1 MKYFKKLSFIVFV
14 NFCFC
19 SDVLSS
25 CRLDVYL
32 KKSKIYKSFNIEQD
46 ETRMQNEPFAASYLP
61 SISVGM
67 GQYINNDKG
76 LVDLGKT
83 SFYISAS
90 QLIFSG
96 ESLGYNNR
104 KNEIDNNRR
113 NISFEKEKNDTLL
126 KIYEDIIQHKYLSE
140 NIKLTLSQL
149 NKVQAEYQKSL
160 LDLKLGNIPSL
171 EVDVKSLNVSKMK
184 NTLNTLYDD
193 LKLLEEKFI
202 ADYSIPTENIS
213 KITDNDIMSCKSM
226 GYRELI
232 ETNKQNKLQ
241 QADVELDINKS
252 ALLPSVYLY
261 VGLTPKNEGTLRDLN
276 LRTMNY
282 NGGISVSIPLTNIFN
297 SFYNQ
302 KKFALS
308 VTKANLESDDEKKN
322 LLIMEKIILNKYSN
336 IKRDIPILEKEVEL
350 KRKKIEYQQWMVKDK
365 KESVLSYLD
374 SQDELYDSTIK
385 LNKYERDLKYYK
397 LYLNFIN

>member
-1 MKYFKKLSFIVFV
+1 MKYFKNLSLIVFV

-19 SDVLSS
+19 SNALSS
-25 CRLDVYL
+25 CSLDVYL
-32 KKSKIYKSFNIEQD
+32 MKSKTYRSFNIEQE
-46 ETRMQNEPFAASYLP
+46 ETRIQNKHFSSSYLP

-76 LVDLGKT
+76 FVDLGKT

-96 ESLGYNNR
+96 ESLGYNNK

-113 NISFEKEKNDTLL
+113 HILFEKEKNDMLL

-140 NIKLTLSQL
+140 NIKLTLNQL

-160 LDLKLGNIPSL
+160 LDLKSGNIPSL

-193 LKLLEEKFI
+193 LRLLEEKFI
-202 ADYSIPTENIS
+202 ADYSIPPENIS
-213 KITDNDIMSCKSM
+213 KITDSDIISCKSM
-226 GYRELI
+226 GYRELL

-241 QADVELDINKS
+241 QADVELDMNKS
-252 ALLPSVYLY
+252 ALLPSVYLS

-297 SFYNQ
+297 SFANQ
-302 KKFALS
+302 EKFALS
-308 VTKANLESDDEKKN
+308 VTKANLESDDEKKK
-322 LLIMEKIILNKYSN
+322 LLIMKKNILNKYSN
-336 IKRDIPILEKEVEL
+336 IKNDIPILEKEVEL
-350 KRKKIEYQQWMVKDK
+350 KRKKIEYLQWMVKDK
-365 KESVLSYLD
+365 KENVLSYLN

-385 LNKYERDLKYYK
+385 LNKYKRDLKYYK
-397 LYLNFIN
+397 LYLDFIN

>member
-1 MKYFKKLSFIVFV
+1 MKYFKNLSLIVFV

-19 SDVLSS
+19 SNALSS
-25 CRLDVYL
+25 CSLDVYL
-32 KKSKIYKSFNIEQD
+32 MKSKTYRSFNIEQE
-46 ETRMQNEPFAASYLP
+46 ETSIQNKHFSSSYLP

-76 LVDLGKT
+76 FVDLGKT

-96 ESLGYNNR
+96 ESLGYNNK

-113 NISFEKEKNDTLL
+113 HISFEKEKNDMLL
-126 KIYEDIIQHKYLSE
+126 KIYEDTIQHKYLSE
-140 NIKLTLSQL
+140 NIKLTLNQL

-160 LDLKLGNIPSL
+160 LDLKSGNIPSL

-202 ADYSIPTENIS
+202 ADYSIPPENIS
-213 KITDNDIMSCKSM
+213 KITDSDIISCKSM
-226 GYRELI
+226 GYRELL

-252 ALLPSVYLY
+252 ALLPSVYLS

-282 NGGISVSIPLTNIFN
+282 N
-297 SFYNQ
+297 
-302 KKFALS
+302 
-308 VTKANLESDDEKKN
+308 
-322 LLIMEKIILNKYSN
+322 
-336 IKRDIPILEKEVEL
+336 
-350 KRKKIEYQQWMVKDK
+350 
-365 KESVLSYLD
+365 
-374 SQDELYDSTIK
+374 
-385 LNKYERDLKYYK
+385 
-397 LYLNFIN
+397 

>member
-1 MKYFKKLSFIVFV
+1 MKYFKNLSLIVFV

-19 SDVLSS
+19 SNALSS
-25 CRLDVYL
+25 CSLDVYL
-32 KKSKIYKSFNIEQD
+32 MKSKTYRSFNIEQE
-46 ETRMQNEPFAASYLP
+46 ETSIQNKHFSSSYLP

-76 LVDLGKT
+76 FVDLGKT

-96 ESLGYNNR
+96 ESLGYNNK

-113 NISFEKEKNDTLL
+113 HISFEKEKNDMLL
-126 KIYEDIIQHKYLSE
+126 KIYEDTIQHKYLSE
-140 NIKLTLSQL
+140 NIKLTLNQL

-160 LDLKLGNIPSL
+160 LDLKSGNIPSL

-202 ADYSIPTENIS
+202 ADYSIPPENIS
-213 KITDNDIMSCKSM
+213 KITYSDIISCKSM
-226 GYRELI
+226 GYRELL

-252 ALLPSVYLY
+252 ALLPSVYLS

-297 SFYNQ
+297 SFANQ
-302 KKFALS
+302 EKFALS
-308 VTKANLESDDEKKN
+308 VTKANLESDDEKKK
-322 LLIMEKIILNKYSN
+322 LLIMKKNILNKYSN
-336 IKRDIPILEKEVEL
+336 IKNDIPILEKEVEL
-350 KRKKIEYQQWMVKDK
+350 KRKKIEYLQWMVKDK
-365 KESVLSYLD
+365 KENVLSYLN

-385 LNKYERDLKYYK
+385 LNKYKRDLKYYK
-397 LYLNFIN
+397 LYLDFIN

>member
-1 MKYFKKLSFIVFV
+1 MKYFKNLSLIVFV

-19 SDVLSS
+19 SNVFSS
-25 CRLDVYL
+25 CSLDVYL
-32 KKSKIYKSFNIEQD
+32 KKTKIYRSFNIEQE
-46 ETRMQNEPFAASYLP
+46 ETRMQNKTFSSSYLP

-96 ESLGYNNR
+96 ESLGYKNE

-113 NISFEKEKNDTLL
+113 HISFEKEKNDTLL
-126 KIYEDIIQHKYLSE
+126 KIYEDIIQYKYLSE
-140 NIKLTLSQL
+140 NIKLTLNQL

-160 LDLKLGNIPSL
+160 LDLKSGNIPSL
-171 EVDVKSLNVSKMK
+171 EADVKSLNVSKMK
-184 NTLNTLYDD
+184 NTLNTLSDD
-193 LKLLEEKFI
+193 LNLLEEKFI
-202 ADYSIPTENIS
+202 ADYSIPPENIS
-213 KITDNDIMSCKSM
+213 KITENDIISCKSM

-252 ALLPSVYLY
+252 ALLPSVYLS
-261 VGLTPKNEGTLRDLN
+261 VGLTPKNEGTLRDFN

-297 SFYNQ
+297 SFDNQ

-322 LLIMEKIILNKYSN
+322 LLMMEKSILNKYSN
-336 IKRDIPILEKEVEL
+336 IKKDIPILEKEVEL

-365 KESVLSYLD
+365 KESVLSYLN

-385 LNKYERDLKYYK
+385 LNKCKRDLKYYK
-397 LYLNFIN
+397 LYLDFIN

>member
-1 MKYFKKLSFIVFV
+1 MKYFKNLSLIVFV

-19 SDVLSS
+19 SNALSS
-25 CRLDVYL
+25 CSLDVYL
-32 KKSKIYKSFNIEQD
+32 MKSKTYRSFNIEQE
-46 ETRMQNEPFAASYLP
+46 ETSIQNKHFSSSYLP

-76 LVDLGKT
+76 FVDLGKT

-96 ESLGYNNR
+96 ESLGYNNK

-113 NISFEKEKNDTLL
+113 HISFEKEKNDMLL
-126 KIYEDIIQHKYLSE
+126 KIYEDTIQHKYLSE
-140 NIKLTLSQL
+140 NIKLTLNQL

-160 LDLKLGNIPSL
+160 LDLKSGNIPSL

-202 ADYSIPTENIS
+202 ADYSIPPENIS
-213 KITDNDIMSCKSM
+213 KITDSDIISCKSM
-226 GYRELI
+226 GYRELL

-252 ALLPSVYLY
+252 ALLPSVYLS

-297 SFYNQ
+297 SFANQ
-302 KKFALS
+302 EKFALS
-308 VTKANLESDDEKKN
+308 VTKANLESDDEKKK
-322 LLIMEKIILNKYSN
+322 LLIMKKNILNKYSN
-336 IKRDIPILEKEVEL
+336 IKNDIPILEKEVEL
-350 KRKKIEYQQWMVKDK
+350 KRKKIEYLQWMVKDK
-365 KESVLSYLD
+365 KENVLSYLN

-385 LNKYERDLKYYK
+385 LNKYKRDLKYYK
-397 LYLNFIN
+397 LYLDFIN

>member
-1 MKYFKKLSFIVFV
+1 MKYFKNLSLIVFV

-19 SDVLSS
+19 SNALSS
-25 CRLDVYL
+25 CSLGVYL
-32 KKSKIYKSFNIEQD
+32 MKSKTYRSFNIEQE
-46 ETRMQNEPFAASYLP
+46 ETSIQNKHFSSSYLP

-76 LVDLGKT
+76 FVDLGKT

-96 ESLGYNNR
+96 ESLGYNNK

-113 NISFEKEKNDTLL
+113 HISFEKEKNDMLL
-126 KIYEDIIQHKYLSE
+126 KIYEDTIQHKYLSE
-140 NIKLTLSQL
+140 NIKLTLNQL

-160 LDLKLGNIPSL
+160 LDLKSGNIPSL

-202 ADYSIPTENIS
+202 ADYSIPPENIS
-213 KITDNDIMSCKSM
+213 KITDGDIISCKSM
-226 GYRELI
+226 GYRELL

-252 ALLPSVYLY
+252 ALLPSVYLS

-297 SFYNQ
+297 SFANQ
-302 KKFALS
+302 EKFALS
-308 VTKANLESDDEKKN
+308 VTKANLESDDEKKK
-322 LLIMEKIILNKYSN
+322 LLIMKKNILNKYSN
-336 IKRDIPILEKEVEL
+336 IKNDIPILEKEVEL
-350 KRKKIEYQQWMVKDK
+350 KRKKIEYLQWMVKDK
-365 KESVLSYLD
+365 KENVLSYLN

-385 LNKYERDLKYYK
+385 LNKYKRDLKYYK
-397 LYLNFIN
+397 LYLDFIN

>member
-1 MKYFKKLSFIVFV
+1 MKYFKNLSLIVFV

-19 SDVLSS
+19 SNALSS
-25 CRLDVYL
+25 CSLDVYL
-32 KKSKIYKSFNIEQD
+32 MKSKTYRSFNIEQE
-46 ETRMQNEPFAASYLP
+46 ETSIQNKHFSSSYLP

-76 LVDLGKT
+76 FVDLGKT

-96 ESLGYNNR
+96 ESLGYNNK

-113 NISFEKEKNDTLL
+113 HISFEKEKNDMLL
-126 KIYEDIIQHKYLSE
+126 KIYEDTIQHKYLSE
-140 NIKLTLSQL
+140 NIKLTLNQL

-160 LDLKLGNIPSL
+160 LDLKSGNIPSL

-202 ADYSIPTENIS
+202 ADYSIPPENIS
-213 KITDNDIMSCKSM
+213 KITDGDIISCKSM
-226 GYRELI
+226 GYRELL

-252 ALLPSVYLY
+252 ALLPSVYLS

-297 SFYNQ
+297 SFANQ
-302 KKFALS
+302 EKFALS
-308 VTKANLESDDEKKN
+308 VTKANLESDDEKKK
-322 LLIMEKIILNKYSN
+322 LLIMKKNILNKYSN
-336 IKRDIPILEKEVEL
+336 IKNDIPILEKEVEL
-350 KRKKIEYQQWMVKDK
+350 KRKKIEYLQWMVKDK
-365 KESVLSYLD
+365 KENVLSYLN
-374 SQDELYDSTIK
+374 SQDELYDSTI
-385 LNKYERDLKYYK
+385 
-397 LYLNFIN
+397 

>member
-1 MKYFKKLSFIVFV
+1 MKYFKNLSLIVFV

-19 SDVLSS
+19 SNALSS
-25 CRLDVYL
+25 CSLDVYL
-32 KKSKIYKSFNIEQD
+32 MKSKTYRSFNIEQE
-46 ETRMQNEPFAASYLP
+46 ETSIQNKHFSSSYLP

-76 LVDLGKT
+76 FVDLGKT

-96 ESLGYNNR
+96 ESLGYNNK

-113 NISFEKEKNDTLL
+113 HISFEKEKNDMLL
-126 KIYEDIIQHKYLSE
+126 KIYEDTIQHKYLSE
-140 NIKLTLSQL
+140 NIKLTLNQL

-160 LDLKLGNIPSL
+160 LDLKSGNIPSL

-202 ADYSIPTENIS
+202 ADYSIPPENIS
-213 KITDNDIMSCKSM
+213 KITDGDIISCKSM
-226 GYRELI
+226 GYRELL

-252 ALLPSVYLY
+252 ALLPSVYLS

-297 SFYNQ
+297 SFANQ
-302 KKFALS
+302 EKFALS
-308 VTKANLESDDEKKN
+308 VTKANLESDDEKKK
-322 LLIMEKIILNKYSN
+322 LLIMKKNILNKYSN
-336 IKRDIPILEKEVEL
+336 IKNDIPILEKEVEL
-350 KRKKIEYQQWMVKDK
+350 KRKKIEYLQWMVKDK
-365 KESVLSYLD
+365 KENVLSYLN

-385 LNKYERDLKYYK
+385 LNKYKRDLKYYK
-397 LYLNFIN
+397 LYLDFIN

>member
-1 MKYFKKLSFIVFV
+1 MKYFKNLSLIVFV

-19 SDVLSS
+19 SNALSS
-25 CRLDVYL
+25 CSLDVYL
-32 KKSKIYKSFNIEQD
+32 MKSKTYRSFNIEQE
-46 ETRMQNEPFAASYLP
+46 ETRIQNKHFSSSYLP

-76 LVDLGKT
+76 FVDLGKT

-96 ESLGYNNR
+96 ESLGYNNK

-113 NISFEKEKNDTLL
+113 HISFEKEKNDMLL

-140 NIKLTLSQL
+140 NIKLTLNQL

-160 LDLKLGNIPSL
+160 LDLKSGNIPSL

-202 ADYSIPTENIS
+202 ADYSIPPENIS
-213 KITDNDIMSCKSM
+213 KITDSDIISCKSM
-226 GYRELI
+226 GYRELL

-252 ALLPSVYLY
+252 ALLPSVYLS

-297 SFYNQ
+297 SFANQ
-302 KKFALS
+302 EKFALS
-308 VTKANLESDDEKKN
+308 VTKANLESDDEKKK
-322 LLIMEKIILNKYSN
+322 LLIMKKNILNKYSN
-336 IKRDIPILEKEVEL
+336 IKNDIPILEKEVEL
-350 KRKKIEYQQWMVKDK
+350 KRKKIEYLQWMVKDK
-365 KESVLSYLD
+365 KENVLSYLN

-385 LNKYERDLKYYK
+385 LNKYKRDLKYYK
-397 LYLNFIN
+397 LYLDFIN

>member
-1 MKYFKKLSFIVFV
+1 MSLIVFV

-19 SDVLSS
+19 SNALSS
-25 CRLDVYL
+25 CSLDVYL
-32 KKSKIYKSFNIEQD
+32 MKSKTYRSFNIEQE
-46 ETRMQNEPFAASYLP
+46 ETSIQNKHFSSSYLP

-76 LVDLGKT
+76 FVDLGKT

-96 ESLGYNNR
+96 ESLGYNNK

-113 NISFEKEKNDTLL
+113 HISFEKEKNDMLL
-126 KIYEDIIQHKYLSE
+126 KIYEDTIQHKYLSE
-140 NIKLTLSQL
+140 NIKLTLNQL

-160 LDLKLGNIPSL
+160 LDLKSGNIPSL

-202 ADYSIPTENIS
+202 ADYSIPPENIS
-213 KITDNDIMSCKSM
+213 KITDSDIISCKSM
-226 GYRELI
+226 GYRELL

-252 ALLPSVYLY
+252 ALLPSVYLS

-297 SFYNQ
+297 SFANQ
-302 KKFALS
+302 EKFALS
-308 VTKANLESDDEKKN
+308 VTKANLESDDEKKK
-322 LLIMEKIILNKYSN
+322 LLIMKKNILNKYSN
-336 IKRDIPILEKEVEL
+336 IKNDIPILEKEVEL
-350 KRKKIEYQQWMVKDK
+350 KRKKIEYLQWMVKDK
-365 KESVLSYLD
+365 KENVLSYLN

-385 LNKYERDLKYYK
+385 LNKY
-397 LYLNFIN
+397 

>member
-1 MKYFKKLSFIVFV
+1 MKYFKNLSLIVFV
-14 NFCFC
+14 NFFFC
-19 SDVLSS
+19 SNALSS
-25 CRLDVYL
+25 CSLDVYL
-32 KKSKIYKSFNIEQD
+32 MKSKTYRSFNIEQE
-46 ETRMQNEPFAASYLP
+46 ETRIQNKHFSSSYLP

-76 LVDLGKT
+76 FVDLGKT

-96 ESLGYNNR
+96 ESLGYNNK

-113 NISFEKEKNDTLL
+113 HISFEKEKNDMLL
-126 KIYEDIIQHKYLSE
+126 KIYEDTIQHKYLSE
-140 NIKLTLSQL
+140 NIKLTLNQL

-160 LDLKLGNIPSL
+160 LDLKSGNIPSL

-202 ADYSIPTENIS
+202 ADYSIPPENIS
-213 KITDNDIMSCKSM
+213 KITDSDIISCKSM
-226 GYRELI
+226 GYRELL

-252 ALLPSVYLY
+252 ALLPSVYLS

-297 SFYNQ
+297 SFANQ
-302 KKFALS
+302 EKFALS
-308 VTKANLESDDEKKN
+308 VTKANLESDDEKKK
-322 LLIMEKIILNKYSN
+322 LLIMKKNILNKYSS
-336 IKRDIPILEKEVEL
+336 IKNDIPILEKEVEL
-350 KRKKIEYQQWMVKDK
+350 KRKKIEYLQWMVKDK
-365 KESVLSYLD
+365 KENVLSYLN

-385 LNKYERDLKYYK
+385 LNKYKRDLKYYK
-397 LYLNFIN
+397 LYLDFIN

>member
-1 MKYFKKLSFIVFV
+1 MKYFKNLSLIVFV

-19 SDVLSS
+19 SNALSS
-25 CRLDVYL
+25 CSLDVYL
-32 KKSKIYKSFNIEQD
+32 MKSKTYRSFNIEQE
-46 ETRMQNEPFAASYLP
+46 ETSIQNKHFSSSYLP

-76 LVDLGKT
+76 FVDLGKT

-96 ESLGYNNR
+96 ESLGYNNK

-113 NISFEKEKNDTLL
+113 HISFEKEKNDMLL
-126 KIYEDIIQHKYLSE
+126 KIYEDTIQHKYLSE
-140 NIKLTLSQL
+140 NIKLTLNQL

-160 LDLKLGNIPSL
+160 LDLKSGNIPSL

-202 ADYSIPTENIS
+202 ADYSIPPENIS
-213 KITDNDIMSCKSM
+213 KITDSDIISCKSM
-226 GYRELI
+226 GYRELL

-252 ALLPSVYLY
+252 ALLPSVYLS

-297 SFYNQ
+297 SFANQ
-302 KKFALS
+302 EKFALS
-308 VTKANLESDDEKKN
+308 VTKANLESDDEKKK
-322 LLIMEKIILNKYSN
+322 LLIMKKNILNKYSN
-336 IKRDIPILEKEVEL
+336 IKNDIPILEKEVEL
-350 KRKKIEYQQWMVKDK
+350 KRKKIEYLQWMVKDK
-365 KESVLSYLD
+365 KENVLSYLN

-385 LNKYERDLKYYK
+385 LN
-397 LYLNFIN
+397 

>member
-1 MKYFKKLSFIVFV
+1 MKYFKNLSLIVFV

-19 SDVLSS
+19 SNALSS
-25 CRLDVYL
+25 CSLDVYL
-32 KKSKIYKSFNIEQD
+32 MKSKTYRSFNIEQE
-46 ETRMQNEPFAASYLP
+46 ETSIQNKHFSSSYLP

-76 LVDLGKT
+76 FVDLGKT

-96 ESLGYNNR
+96 ESLGYNNK
-104 KNEIDNNRR
+104 KNEIDDNRR
-113 NISFEKEKNDTLL
+113 HISFEKEKNDMLL
-126 KIYEDIIQHKYLSE
+126 KIYEDTIQHKYLSE
-140 NIKLTLSQL
+140 NIKLTLNQL

-160 LDLKLGNIPSL
+160 LDLKSGNIPSL

-202 ADYSIPTENIS
+202 ADYSIPPENIS
-213 KITDNDIMSCKSM
+213 KITDSDIISCKSM
-226 GYRELI
+226 GYRELL

-252 ALLPSVYLY
+252 ALLPSVYLS

-297 SFYNQ
+297 SFANQ
-302 KKFALS
+302 EKFALS
-308 VTKANLESDDEKKN
+308 VTKANLESDDEKKK
-322 LLIMEKIILNKYSN
+322 LLIMKKNILNKYSN
-336 IKRDIPILEKEVEL
+336 IKNDIPILEKEVEL
-350 KRKKIEYQQWMVKDK
+350 KRKKIEYLQWMVKDK
-365 KESVLSYLD
+365 KENVLSYLN

-385 LNKYERDLKYYK
+385 LNKYKRDLKYYK
-397 LYLNFIN
+397 LYLDFIN